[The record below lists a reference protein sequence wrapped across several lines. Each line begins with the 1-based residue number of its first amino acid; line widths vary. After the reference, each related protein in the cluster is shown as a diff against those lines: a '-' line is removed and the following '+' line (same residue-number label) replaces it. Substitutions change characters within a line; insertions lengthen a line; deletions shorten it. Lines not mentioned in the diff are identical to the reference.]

1 MKNTGKLDP
10 RISDPKAIFY
20 FEPQSYEEE
29 MDVNHLLS
37 FVLTFVGMI
46 FKYKWAVWVSF
57 FMMVST
63 FLNIPN
69 NGSMS

>member
-1 MKNTGKLDP
+1 MN
-10 RISDPKAIFY
+10 PKRKDNIYY
-20 FEPQSYEEE
+20 FKPKVQEEE

-46 FKYKWAVWVSF
+46 LKYKWAIWISF
-57 FMMVST
+57 FMMVSC